1 MHGQLVGFSLH
12 AARQVGAAQ
21 QAAAQLLRLITRCG
35 WRRRSRSSVPVASIA
50 ASACVMSRSP
60 RSAQAPRACPLL
72 QAYKLLREAAG
83 VLVAA
88 RKELLPALAAC
99 QAADCHEQLLA
110 ALEATALADA
120 QVGRHLALRYLQ
132 ACFC

>member
-1 MHGQLVGFSLH
+1 MIL
-12 AARQVGAAQ
+12 AARARVC
-21 QAAAQLLRLITRCG
+21 LLSTN
-35 WRRRSRSSVPVASIA
+35 PVCLALA
-50 ASACVMSRSP
+50 DALCT
-60 RSAQAPRACPLL
+60 CHLDL

-83 VLVAA
+83 VLATA

-120 QVGRHLALRYLQ
+120 QVGRHLAR
-132 ACFC
+132 